1 MSMKRWVTVMGLML
15 MMSVMALGQ
24 QTWKNETLR
33 YALYIGPL
41 KAGEASFITRNTT
54 FEGQK
59 VVRMDLIAKT
69 TSAAEK
75 IFSMNDT
82 LTTYLDAEN
91 VRPVYFR
98 KHCFE
103 GDDRYEEFARFTY
116 GQDGTCNA
124 RMRKNYKSGRVKE
137 RSESSNVAVYDMV
150 SVMGYAKSMNTSGLK
165 EGKHID
171 FRLVDAAEILDECLI
186 YQGKETVKL
195 SGKKYNCLVFQLVE
209 PYMEKG
215 KTKFKDILTIYVTD
229 DNARKIVQMDIKFK
243 VGSAKA
249 KLIE

>member
-1 MSMKRWVTVMGLML
+1 MKRIGLFMALML
-15 MMSVMALGQ
+15 LVGGEIFAAQ
-24 QTWKNETLR
+24 NWKNETLR
-33 YALYIGPL
+33 YALYIGPI
-41 KAGEASFITRNTT
+41 KAGEASFVTRNTT

-82 LTTYLDAEN
+82 LTTYLDADN

-103 GDDRYEEFARFTY
+103 GDDTYEEFARFTY
-116 GQDGTCNA
+116 AQDGSCKA
-124 RMRKNYKSGRVKE
+124 WMRKNYKNGRVKE
-137 RSESSNVAVYDMV
+137 RTESSSVSVYDMV
-150 SVMGYAKSMNTSGLK
+150 SVMGYARAINTSGLK
-165 EGKHID
+165 EGRHID

-229 DNARKIVQMDIKFK
+229 DASRTIVQMDIKFK

-249 KLIE
+249 KLI

>member
-1 MSMKRWVTVMGLML
+1 MTIMKKLFTMILLMLVTVT
-15 MMSVMALGQ
+15 VVAQ
-24 QTWKNETLR
+24 QAWKNETLR
-33 YALYIGPL
+33 YSLHIGPV
-41 KAGEASFITRNTT
+41 KAGEASFITKNTT

-59 VVRMDLIAKT
+59 VVRMDLIART

-82 LTTYLDAEN
+82 LTTYLDAQN

-103 GDDRYEEFARFTY
+103 GDDVYEEFARFTY
-116 GQDGTCNA
+116 ADNGSCKAQ
-124 RMRKNYKSGRVKE
+124 MRKNYKSGRVKE
-137 RSESSNVAVYDMV
+137 KTESSSVSVYDMV
-150 SVMGYAKSMNTSGLK
+150 SIMGYARAMNTSGLK
-165 EGKHID
+165 EGQHID
-171 FRLVDAAEILDECLI
+171 FKLVDAAEILDECLV
-186 YQGKETVKL
+186 YEGRETVKL
-195 SGKKYNCLVFQLVE
+195 SGKKYSCLVFKLVE
-209 PYMEKG
+209 PYWEKG
-215 KTKFKDILTIYVTD
+215 KAKFKDILTIYVTD

>member
-1 MSMKRWVTVMGLML
+1 MKRLIIILAALILTVEAA
-15 MMSVMALGQ
+15 SAQ
-24 QTWKNETLR
+24 QTWKNETLK

-41 KAGEASFITRNTT
+41 KAGEARLITKNTE

-59 VVRMDLIAKT
+59 VVRMDLIAQT

-82 LTTYLDAEN
+82 LTTYLNAEN
-91 VRPVYFR
+91 SRPVYFR

-116 GQDGTCNA
+116 ASDGSCKA
-124 RMRKNYKSGRVKE
+124 HMRKNYKSGRVKE
-137 RSESSNVAVYDMV
+137 RTETSNTSVYDMV
-150 SVMGYAKSMNTSGLK
+150 SVMAYARTMSTSGLK

-171 FRLVDAAEILDECLI
+171 FRLVDAAEILDECLV
-186 YQGKETVKL
+186 YQGREKIKI
-195 SGKKYNCLVFQLVE
+195 SGKKFDCLVFKLVE
-209 PYMEKG
+209 PYREKG

-229 DNARKIVQMDIKFK
+229 DDARTIVQMDIKFK

-249 KLIE
+249 KLIV

>member
-1 MSMKRWVTVMGLML
+1 MLMKRIIWIMAIML
-15 MMSVMALGQ
+15 LAGGTMHAQ
-24 QTWKNETLR
+24 QAWKNETLR
-33 YALYIGPL
+33 YSLHIGPV
-41 KAGEASFITRNTT
+41 KAGEASFITKNTT

-59 VVRMDLIAKT
+59 VVRMDLIART

-82 LTTYLDAEN
+82 LITYLDAQN

-103 GDDRYEEFARFTY
+103 GDDVYEEFARFTY
-116 GQDGTCNA
+116 ADNGSCKAQ
-124 RMRKNYKSGRVKE
+124 MRKNYKNGRVKE
-137 RSESSNVAVYDMV
+137 KTESSNVSVYDMV
-150 SVMGYAKSMNTSGLK
+150 SIMGYARAMNTSGLK
-165 EGKHID
+165 EGQHID
-171 FRLVDAAEILDECLI
+171 FKLVDAAEILDECLI
-186 YQGKETVKL
+186 YEGRETVKL
-195 SGKKYNCLVFQLVE
+195 SGKKYNCLVFKLVE
-209 PYMEKG
+209 PYWEKG
-215 KTKFKDILTIYVTD
+215 KAKFKDILTIYVTD

>member
-1 MSMKRWVTVMGLML
+1 
-15 MMSVMALGQ
+15 MAFVILAVSEILAAQ
-24 QTWKNETLR
+24 SWKNETLK
-33 YALYIGPL
+33 YSLHIGPV

-82 LTTYLDAEN
+82 LTTYLDAQN

-103 GDDRYEEFARFTY
+103 GDDVYEEFARFTY
-116 GQDGTCNA
+116 ADNGTCKA
-124 RMRKNYKSGRVKE
+124 QMRKNYKSGRVKE
-137 RSESSNVAVYDMV
+137 KTETSSVSVYDMV
-150 SVMGYAKSMNTSGLK
+150 SIMGYARAMNTSGLK
-165 EGKHID
+165 VGQHID
-171 FRLVDAAEILDECLI
+171 FKLVDAAEILDECLI
-186 YQGKETVKL
+186 YEGRETVKL
-195 SGKKYNCLVFQLVE
+195 SGKKYNCLIFKLVE
-209 PYMEKG
+209 PYWEKG
-215 KTKFKDILTIYVTD
+215 KSKFRDILTIYVTD

>member
-1 MSMKRWVTVMGLML
+1 
-15 MMSVMALGQ
+15 MAFVILAVSEILAA

-33 YALYIGPL
+33 YSLHIGPV

-82 LTTYLDAEN
+82 LTTYLDAQN

-103 GDDRYEEFARFTY
+103 GDDVYEEFARFTY
-116 GQDGTCNA
+116 ADNGTCKA
-124 RMRKNYKSGRVKE
+124 QMRKNYKSGRVKE
-137 RSESSNVAVYDMV
+137 KTETSSVSVYDMV
-150 SVMGYAKSMNTSGLK
+150 SIMGYARAMNTSGLK
-165 EGKHID
+165 VGQHID
-171 FRLVDAAEILDECLI
+171 FKLVDAAEILDECLI
-186 YQGKETVKL
+186 YEGRETVKL
-195 SGKKYNCLVFQLVE
+195 SGKKYNCLVFKLVE
-209 PYMEKG
+209 PYWEKG
-215 KTKFKDILTIYVTD
+215 KNKFREILTIYITD
-229 DNARKIVQMDIKFK
+229 DNAHKIVQMDIKFK

>member
-1 MSMKRWVTVMGLML
+1 MLMKRIIWI
-15 MMSVMALGQ
+15 MAFILAAGKMFAAQ
-24 QTWKNETLR
+24 SWKNETLK
-33 YALYIGPL
+33 YALYIGPI
-41 KAGEASFITRNTT
+41 KAGEASFVTRNTT

-59 VVRMDLIAKT
+59 VVRMDLIART

-82 LTTYLDAEN
+82 LTTYLEADN

-98 KHCFE
+98 KSCNE
-103 GDDRYEEFARFTY
+103 GGDVYTETARYTY
-116 GQDGTCNA
+116 AQDGLCRA
-124 RMRKNYKSGRVKE
+124 QMRKNYMDGRVKE
-137 RSESSNVAVYDMV
+137 KTESSRTAVYDMV
-150 SVMGYAKSMNTSGLK
+150 SVMGYARAMNTSGMK
-165 EGKHID
+165 EGQHID

-195 SGKKYNCLVFQLVE
+195 SGKKYNCLVFKLVE

-215 KTKFKDILTIYVTD
+215 KNKFRDILTIYITD

-249 KLIE
+249 KIVE

>member
-1 MSMKRWVTVMGLML
+1 MKRIISIMAFML
-15 MMSVMALGQ
+15 LLAGTTQ
-24 QTWKNETLR
+24 AAQTWKNETLK
-33 YALYIGPL
+33 YALYIGPI
-41 KAGEASFITRNTT
+41 KAGEASFVTRNTT

-59 VVRMDLIAKT
+59 VVRMDLIART

-82 LTTYLDAEN
+82 LTTYLDADN

-98 KHCFE
+98 KSCNE
-103 GDDRYEEFARFTY
+103 GGDIYTETARYTY
-116 GQDGTCNA
+116 ASDGTCRA
-124 RMRKNYKSGRVKE
+124 QMRKNYMDGRVKE
-137 RSESSNVAVYDMV
+137 KTQNSRTAVYDMV
-150 SVMGYAKSMNTSGLK
+150 SVMGYARAMNTSGLT

-171 FRLVDAAEILDECLI
+171 FKLVDAAEILDECLV
-186 YQGKETVKL
+186 YQGRETVRL
-195 SGKKYNCLVFQLVE
+195 SGKKYNCLVFKLVE
-209 PYMEKG
+209 PYWEKG

-249 KLIE
+249 RIIE

>member
-1 MSMKRWVTVMGLML
+1 MAIML
-15 MMSVMALGQ
+15 LAGGTMHAQ
-24 QTWKNETLR
+24 QAWKNETLR
-33 YALYIGPL
+33 YSLHIGPV
-41 KAGEASFITRNTT
+41 KAGEASFITKNTT

-59 VVRMDLIAKT
+59 VVRMDLIART

-82 LTTYLDAEN
+82 LITYLDAQN

-103 GDDRYEEFARFTY
+103 GDDVYEEFARFTY
-116 GQDGTCNA
+116 ADNGSCKAQ
-124 RMRKNYKSGRVKE
+124 MRKNYKNGRVKE
-137 RSESSNVAVYDMV
+137 KTESSNVSVYDMV
-150 SVMGYAKSMNTSGLK
+150 SIMGYARAMNTSGLK
-165 EGKHID
+165 EGQHID
-171 FRLVDAAEILDECLI
+171 FKLVDAAEILDECLI
-186 YQGKETVKL
+186 YEGRETVKL
-195 SGKKYNCLVFQLVE
+195 SGKKYNCLVFKLVE
-209 PYMEKG
+209 PYWEKG
-215 KTKFKDILTIYVTD
+215 KAKFKDILTIYVTD

>member
-1 MSMKRWVTVMGLML
+1 MKKLFTMILLMLVTVT
-15 MMSVMALGQ
+15 VVAQ
-24 QTWKNETLR
+24 QAWKNETLR
-33 YALYIGPL
+33 YSLHIGPV
-41 KAGEASFITRNTT
+41 KAGEASFITKNTT

-59 VVRMDLIAKT
+59 VVRMDLIART

-82 LTTYLDAEN
+82 LTTYLDAQN

-103 GDDRYEEFARFTY
+103 GDDVYEEFARFTY
-116 GQDGTCNA
+116 AANGSCKAQ
-124 RMRKNYKSGRVKE
+124 MRKNYKSGRVKE
-137 RSESSNVAVYDMV
+137 KTESSIVSVYDMV
-150 SVMGYAKSMNTSGLK
+150 SIMGYARAMNTSGLK
-165 EGKHID
+165 EGQHID
-171 FRLVDAAEILDECLI
+171 FKLVDAAEILDECLV
-186 YQGKETVKL
+186 YEGRETVKL
-195 SGKKYNCLVFQLVE
+195 SGKKYSCLVFKLVE
-209 PYMEKG
+209 PYWEKG
-215 KTKFKDILTIYVTD
+215 KAKFKDILTIYVTD

>member
-1 MSMKRWVTVMGLML
+1 MLVTVT
-15 MMSVMALGQ
+15 VVAQ
-24 QTWKNETLR
+24 QAWKNETLR
-33 YALYIGPL
+33 YSLHIGPV
-41 KAGEASFITRNTT
+41 KAGEASFITKNTT

-59 VVRMDLIAKT
+59 VVRMDLIART

-82 LTTYLDAEN
+82 LTTYLDAQN

-103 GDDRYEEFARFTY
+103 GDDVYEEFARFTY
-116 GQDGTCNA
+116 AANGSCKAQ
-124 RMRKNYKSGRVKE
+124 MRKNYKSGRVKE
-137 RSESSNVAVYDMV
+137 KTESSIVSVYDMV
-150 SVMGYAKSMNTSGLK
+150 SIMGYARAMNTSGLK
-165 EGKHID
+165 EGQHID
-171 FRLVDAAEILDECLI
+171 FKLVDAAEILDECLV
-186 YQGKETVKL
+186 YEGRETVKL
-195 SGKKYNCLVFQLVE
+195 SGKKYSCLVFKLVE
-209 PYMEKG
+209 PYWEKG
-215 KTKFKDILTIYVTD
+215 KAKFKDILTIYVTD

>member
-1 MSMKRWVTVMGLML
+1 MKKLFTMILLMLVTVTVM
-15 MMSVMALGQ
+15 AQ
-24 QTWKNETLR
+24 QAWKNETLR
-33 YALYIGPL
+33 YSLHIGPV
-41 KAGEASFITRNTT
+41 KAGEASFITKNTT

-59 VVRMDLIAKT
+59 VVRMDLIART

-82 LTTYLDAEN
+82 LTTYLDAQN

-103 GDDRYEEFARFTY
+103 GDDVYEEFARFTY
-116 GQDGTCNA
+116 AANGSCKAQ
-124 RMRKNYKSGRVKE
+124 MRKNYKSGRVKE
-137 RSESSNVAVYDMV
+137 KTESSSVSVYDMV
-150 SVMGYAKSMNTSGLK
+150 SIMGYARAMNTSGLK
-165 EGKHID
+165 EGQHID
-171 FRLVDAAEILDECLI
+171 FKLVDAAEILDECLV
-186 YQGKETVKL
+186 YEGRETVKL
-195 SGKKYNCLVFQLVE
+195 SGKKYSCLVFKLVE
-209 PYMEKG
+209 PYWEKG
-215 KTKFKDILTIYVTD
+215 KAKFKDILTIYVTD

>member
-1 MSMKRWVTVMGLML
+1 MKRIGLF
-15 MMSVMALGQ
+15 MALVILAVSEILAA

-33 YALYIGPL
+33 YSLHIGPV

-59 VVRMDLIAKT
+59 VVRMDLIART

-82 LTTYLDAEN
+82 LTTYLDAQN

-98 KHCFE
+98 KRCFE
-103 GDDRYEEFARFTY
+103 GDDVYEEFARFTY
-116 GQDGTCNA
+116 AENGSCKAQ
-124 RMRKNYKSGRVKE
+124 MRKNYKSGRVKE
-137 RSESSNVAVYDMV
+137 KTESSSVSVYDMV
-150 SVMGYAKSMNTSGLK
+150 SIMGYARAMNTSGLK
-165 EGKHID
+165 EGQHID
-171 FRLVDAAEILDECLI
+171 FKLVDAAEILDECLI
-186 YQGKETVKL
+186 YEGRETVKL
-195 SGKKYNCLVFQLVE
+195 SGKKYNCLIFKLVE
-209 PYMEKG
+209 PYWEKG
-215 KTKFKDILTIYVTD
+215 KSKFRDILTIYVTD

>member
-1 MSMKRWVTVMGLML
+1 MALML
-15 MMSVMALGQ
+15 MVSGMALGQ

-33 YALYIGPL
+33 YALYIGPI
-41 KAGEASFITRNTT
+41 KAGEASFVTRNTT
-54 FEGQK
+54 FEGRK
-59 VVRMDLIAKT
+59 VVRMDLIART

-82 LTTYLDAEN
+82 LTTYLDADN

-98 KHCFE
+98 KSCNE
-103 GDDRYEEFARFTY
+103 GGDVYTETARYTY
-116 GQDGTCNA
+116 AQDGLCRA
-124 RMRKNYKSGRVKE
+124 QMRKNYMDGRVKE
-137 RSESSNVAVYDMV
+137 KSESSRTAVYDMV
-150 SVMGYAKSMNTSGLK
+150 SVMGYARAMNTSGMK
-165 EGKHID
+165 EGQHID

-195 SGKKYNCLVFQLVE
+195 SGKKYNCLVFKLVE
-209 PYMEKG
+209 PYWEKG
-215 KTKFKDILTIYVTD
+215 KNKFRDILTIYITD

-249 KLIE
+249 KIVE

>member
-1 MSMKRWVTVMGLML
+1 
-15 MMSVMALGQ
+15 MALMILTAGQ
-24 QTWKNETLR
+24 VFAAQTWKNETLK
-33 YALYIGPL
+33 YALYIGPI
-41 KAGEASFITRNTT
+41 KAGEASFVTRNTT

-59 VVRMDLIAKT
+59 VVRMDLIART

-75 IFSMNDT
+75 LFSMNDT
-82 LTTYLDAEN
+82 LTTYLDADN

-98 KHCFE
+98 KSCNE
-103 GDDRYEEFARFTY
+103 GGDVYTETARYTY
-116 GQDGTCNA
+116 AQDGVCKA
-124 RMRKNYKSGRVKE
+124 QMRKNYMDGRVKE
-137 RSESSNVAVYDMV
+137 RTESSRTAVYDMV
-150 SVMGYAKSMNTSGLK
+150 SVMGYARAMNTSGMK
-165 EGKHID
+165 EGQHID

-195 SGKKYNCLVFQLVE
+195 SGKKYNCLVFKLVE

-215 KTKFKDILTIYVTD
+215 KNKFRDILTIYITD

-249 KLIE
+249 KIVE

>member
-1 MSMKRWVTVMGLML
+1 MKRIGLF
-15 MMSVMALGQ
+15 MAFVILAVSEILAAQ
-24 QTWKNETLR
+24 SWKNETLK
-33 YALYIGPL
+33 YSLHIGPV

-82 LTTYLDAEN
+82 LTTYLDAQN

-103 GDDRYEEFARFTY
+103 GDDVYEEFARFTY
-116 GQDGTCNA
+116 ADNGTCKA
-124 RMRKNYKSGRVKE
+124 QMRKNYKSGRVKE
-137 RSESSNVAVYDMV
+137 KTETSSVSVYDMV
-150 SVMGYAKSMNTSGLK
+150 SIMGYARAMNTSGLK
-165 EGKHID
+165 VGQHID
-171 FRLVDAAEILDECLI
+171 FKLVDAAEILDECLI
-186 YQGKETVKL
+186 YEGRETVKL
-195 SGKKYNCLVFQLVE
+195 SGKKYNCLIFKLVE
-209 PYMEKG
+209 PYWEKG
-215 KTKFKDILTIYVTD
+215 KSKFRDILTIYVTD

>member
-1 MSMKRWVTVMGLML
+1 MKRLIFI
-15 MMSVMALGQ
+15 SAALILIVGVVSAKQ
-24 QTWKNETLR
+24 SWKDETLT
-33 YALYIGPL
+33 YSLHIGPI
-41 KAGEASFITRNTT
+41 KAGEAKFITKNTV

-82 LTTYLDAEN
+82 LTTYLDP
-91 VRPVYFR
+91 VSTRPVYFR

-103 GDDRYEEFARFTY
+103 GDDTYEEFARFTY
-116 GQDGTCNA
+116 SQDGSCSA
-124 RMRKNYKSGRVKE
+124 WMRKNYKSGRVKE
-137 RSESSNVAVYDMV
+137 RTESSEVSVYDMV
-150 SVMGYAKSMNTSGLK
+150 SVMGYARTMNTSGLK
-165 EGKHID
+165 QGKHID

-186 YQGKETVKL
+186 YEGRESLKL
-195 SGKKYNCLVFQLVE
+195 SGKKYDCLVFKLVE
-209 PYMEKG
+209 PYQEKG

-229 DNARKIVQMDIKFK
+229 DSARKIVQMDIKFK

-249 KLIE
+249 RIIE

>member
-1 MSMKRWVTVMGLML
+1 MAFML
-15 MMSVMALGQ
+15 LLAGTTQ
-24 QTWKNETLR
+24 AAQTWKNETLK
-33 YALYIGPL
+33 YALYIGPI
-41 KAGEASFITRNTT
+41 KAGEASFVTRNTT

-59 VVRMDLIAKT
+59 VVRMDLIART

-82 LTTYLDAEN
+82 LTTYLDADN

-98 KHCFE
+98 KSCNE
-103 GDDRYEEFARFTY
+103 GGDIYTETARYTY
-116 GQDGTCNA
+116 ASDGTCRA
-124 RMRKNYKSGRVKE
+124 QMRKNYMDGRVKE
-137 RSESSNVAVYDMV
+137 KTQNSRTAVYDMV
-150 SVMGYAKSMNTSGLK
+150 SVMGYARAMNTSGLT

-171 FRLVDAAEILDECLI
+171 FKLVDAAEILDECLV
-186 YQGKETVKL
+186 YQGRETVKL
-195 SGKKYNCLVFQLVE
+195 SGKKYNCLVFKLVE
-209 PYMEKG
+209 PYWEKG

-249 KLIE
+249 RIIE

>member
-1 MSMKRWVTVMGLML
+1 MLMKRIISIMALML
-15 MMSVMALGQ
+15 TVSAFAQ
-24 QTWKNETLR
+24 QEWKNETLK

-41 KAGEASFITRNTT
+41 KAGEASFVTRNTT

-82 LTTYLDAEN
+82 LTTYLDPQST
-91 VRPVYFR
+91 RPVYFR

-103 GDDRYEEFARFTY
+103 GDDTYEEFARFTY
-116 GQDGTCNA
+116 PDGGGCQA
-124 RMRKNYKSGRVKE
+124 AMRKNYKSGRVKE
-137 RSESSNVAVYDMV
+137 RTESSDVAVYDMV
-150 SVMGYAKSMNTSGLK
+150 SVMGYARAINTSGLK

-186 YQGKETVKL
+186 YEGRETVKL
-195 SGKKYNCLVFQLVE
+195 SGKKYNCLVFKLVE
-209 PYMEKG
+209 PYLEKG

-229 DNARKIVQMDIKFK
+229 DKSRTIVQMDIKFK

-249 KLIE
+249 KLIS